1 MTRAGFDVAHEQGD
15 WLPGRLLTVREVAR
29 VLHVHPNTVR
39 QWSDDGLIR
48 SYRIGPRGD
57 RRFSLADV
65 TGAIAT
71 APPNHSSAVL
81 IVDDDREV
89 RQLLKDAVVGQ
100 GCRVTAAGSG
110 ERALEELE
118 KQHFDLVF
126 LDLVLPGLSGLE
138 VLRSIRANS
147 RSTAVAVVTGYD
159 EDPVALEA
167 MSLGPI
173 FFIRKPFKLAD
184 VIDVLNTTVHA
195 RA

>member
-1 MTRAGFDVAHEQGD
+1 MTRAGFDVAPERED

-71 APPNHSSAVL
+71 APPNHRSAVL

-89 RQLLKDAVVGQ
+89 RQLLKEAVAGQ
-100 GCRVTAAGSG
+100 GCRVTAAASG
-110 ERALEELE
+110 EKALDELE
-118 KQHFDLVF
+118 KQQFDLVF

-167 MSLGPI
+167 MALGPI

-184 VIDVLNTTVHA
+184 VVDVLNTTVLA